1 MNGCQAFKCVCAVL
15 VGICRSAR
23 PLERIPAPCCRAAPR
38 VGLTPYPAHVADAG
52 SLRTACQY
60 SASLAGFW
68 LSQKL
73 LYHEIQEANP
83 DTAMARWY
91 QGVHSEQ
98 LEAPPHDLW
107 CS

>member
-1 MNGCQAFKCVCAVL
+1 MGARLSSVCVQCQWAFVALHVPW
-15 VGICRSAR
+15 SASQPPAAAQ
-23 PLERIPAPCCRAAPR
+23 PLGWALPHI
-38 VGLTPYPAHVADAG
+38 ADAG

-60 SASLAGFW
+60 SASLGGFW

-73 LYHEIQEANP
+73 LYHEIQETNP
-83 DTAMARWY
+83 DTAMAWWY
-91 QGVHSEQ
+91 QGMQSEQ